1 MEFLCTWIFSLYHIF
16 LKKEEGGGGG
26 GVVDPLDW
34 LVQRYIKLSFIAETR

>member
-1 MEFLCTWIFSLYHIF
+1 MYLDIFIVPYIF
-16 LKKEEGGGGG
+16 EKRGRGWGGG